1 MCKSFAWELILL
13 REAIL
18 YELMSSFILLFTRFY
33 TSQVGISSI
42 NSSTTH
48 VSQPSRKVRVKSA
61 EPEAAEVLG
70 GSIVPVG
77 KTIRLIGW
85 TVALQV
91 ICRRCSSQ
99 LPSRQATKS
108 CPTSAISIIPLRW
121 ELAQTDQTQM
131 RAGDENSLPNKTRHD
146 NSWSSAAP
154 SFFAAS
160 WPPYQIF

>member
-1 MCKSFAWELILL
+1 M
-13 REAIL
+13 
-18 YELMSSFILLFTRFY
+18 
-33 TSQVGISSI
+33 GISSI

-48 VSQPSRKVRVKSA
+48 VSQPSRKARVKPA
-61 EPEAAEVLG
+61 EAVEAAEVLG

-77 KTIRLIGW
+77 KAIRLIGW
-85 TVALQV
+85 TVALQI

-99 LPSRQATKS
+99 LPSRQATN
-108 CPTSAISIIPLRW
+108 PVRLPPISIIPLRW
-121 ELAQTDQTQM
+121 ELAHTDQTQM